1 MFKVAFLVV
10 VGVVAPLASATDWKN
25 FKSDW
30 PFKSSNK
37 TTNGT
42 TNCGDTLASFGGE
55 DAKSNGAD
63 QHTGNSCGG
72 MGSYGLE
79 YQCAE
84 LAVRYFAKHYGVSV
98 DWGPIS
104 SAKQM
109 CQTHPSSVSTTTSP
123 KGGDLIVLSRGTYGH
138 VAVVTSSSG
147 SSVSV
152 IEQNADDSGRNTYG
166 YGQAECFLTV

>member
-1 MFKVAFLVV
+1 MLKVAFFVSLVL
-10 VGVVAPLASATDWKN
+10 PLASATDWKN

-30 PFKSSNK
+30 PFKSNNK
-37 TTNGT
+37 TANSA
-42 TNCGDTLASFGGE
+42 TNCGDTLASYGGE

-72 MGSYGLE
+72 MGSYGLD

-84 LAVRYFAKHYGVSV
+84 LAVRYFAKHHGVSV
-98 DWGPIS
+98 DWGAIS

-109 CQTHPSSVSTTTSP
+109 CKTHPSSVSTTTSP
-123 KGGDLIVLSRGTYGH
+123 KGGDLIVLSRGIYGH

-152 IEQNADDSGRNTYG
+152 IEQNADDSGRNSYSF
-166 YGQAECFLTV
+166 GQAECFLTA